1 MRVRHSRQ
9 IYISKFKAKKWVL
22 NECRF
27 YSNQC
32 VHGGICHHHRYVTR
46 NFIEIFNLTGDLD
59 IELTKSVPTS
69 SLTHVNL
76 TSTVKLTSMISDQS
90 TNLELNEIVGEGT
103 LIANHANV
111 RTDIDVKNVKIGEFW
126 RALDGNTSLLIYKIN
141 IVWIKIN
148 SWQKR
153 QGQ

>member
-1 MRVRHSRQ
+1 
-9 IYISKFKAKKWVL
+9 
-22 NECRF
+22 
-27 YSNQC
+27 
-32 VHGGICHHHRYVTR
+32 
-46 NFIEIFNLTGDLD
+46 
-59 IELTKSVPTS
+59 
-69 SLTHVNL
+69 
-76 TSTVKLTSMISDQS
+76 MISDQS